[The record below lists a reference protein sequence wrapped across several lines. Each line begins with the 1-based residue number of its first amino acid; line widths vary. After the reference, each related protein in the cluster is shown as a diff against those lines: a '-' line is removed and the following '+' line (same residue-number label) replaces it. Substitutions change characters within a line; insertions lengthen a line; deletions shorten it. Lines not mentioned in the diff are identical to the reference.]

1 MRNRLDG
8 QIYAMKAISK
18 KHLKRKSQ
26 FGYVRSERDILAKM
40 NHPFVVAL
48 LACFQT
54 EKQLFLVMQCVT
66 ARGGG
71 GRAVSA
77 PRPGGGEGGHVC
89 GRRAFLLFARP
100 RPGLPRDPVCRAPC
114 DRGFQLG
121 PRASFSE

>member
-66 ARGGG
+66 GGG
-71 GRAVSA
+71 G
-77 PRPGGGEGGHVC
+77 GGGAGVAERERTGGPPFSC
-89 GRRAFLLFARP
+89 FCATGRAY
-100 RPGLPRDPVCRAPC
+100 
-114 DRGFQLG
+114 Q
-121 PRASFSE
+121 

>member
-77 PRPGGGEGGHVC
+77 PRPS
-89 GRRAFLLFARP
+89 AP
-100 RPGLPRDPVCRAPC
+100 LPC
-114 DRGFQLG
+114 LG
-121 PRASFSE
+121 PRPVQRLPPRH